1 LPFTNLTF
9 QRPIN
14 ILSQKALGSCT
25 QKKKNASGK
34 AGCVCVPLL
43 GLKNFDYEIFKLS
56 EFIELGPIESQF
68 AED

>member
-1 LPFTNLTF
+1 LH
-9 QRPIN
+9 
-14 ILSQKALGSCT
+14 AEEE
-25 QKKKNASGK
+25 NASGK
-34 AGCVCVPLL
+34 AGCVCVPFL